1 MKFAQF
7 SKCEGFKMDEKSFA
21 SEILKKTIDKLNS
34 LEDWTEEYS
43 RTFKD
48 LFEQEKYD
56 SQEEISRAIGQVV
69 ENYVKKY

>member
-1 MKFAQF
+1 
-7 SKCEGFKMDEKSFA
+7 MDEKSFA
-21 SEILKKTIDKLNS
+21 SEILKKKTIDKLNS

-56 SQEEISRAIGQVV
+56 SQEGISRAIGQVV

>member
-1 MKFAQF
+1 
-7 SKCEGFKMDEKSFA
+7 MDEKSFA

>member
-1 MKFAQF
+1 
-7 SKCEGFKMDEKSFA
+7 MDEKSFA

-69 ENYVKKY
+69 ENYGKKY